1 MGVGNS
7 PGDRWDHC
15 GGGGGGRWRWQV
27 EGEELH
33 ELVLDG
39 LLIVEDGRLVSPN
52 GAHVGTEGL
61 HILAD
66 EDPVLLGLILVG
78 LEMSSEV

>member
-1 MGVGNS
+1 M
-7 PGDRWDHC
+7 
-15 GGGGGGRWRWQV
+15 
-27 EGEELH
+27 EGKELC

-39 LLIVEDGRLVSPN
+39 LLITEDGLLVGHN

-66 EDPVLLGLILVG
+66 ENPVLLGLILVG
-78 LEMSSEV
+78 LETSSEV

>member
-1 MGVGNS
+1 M
-7 PGDRWDHC
+7 
-15 GGGGGGRWRWQV
+15 

-39 LLIVEDGRLVSPN
+39 LLIAEDGHRVGHN
-52 GAHVGTEGL
+52 GGHVGTKGL

-66 EDPVLLGLILVG
+66 EDPVLLGLIPVG
-78 LEMSSEV
+78 LEMRSEV